1 MSSDKD
7 KNELLNEIK
16 SDKQSKISLVEKP
29 IDSESTLSETEFTK
43 ELETKESICEKNDS
57 LMSCDEESN
66 LKTVY
71 GNECTE
77 SETKDKELREQ
88 PIIKGRKLLRKAD
101 RIKTLEEENS
111 ISDDKKSEVL
121 NKLANISAPN
131 NSVWNNW
138 FTDIKSAA
146 VSATSTTVSH
156 ASNWSLNP
164 KSILTSAKTITSQ
177 VGMSYIS
184 IVITGSKGLTL
195 SLFIYFKVENV
206 SSVVDSA
213 IGAPPPEDMAAFVKA
228 EKVSNS
234 DPKDESQ
241 SSSVH
246 KQNNESVSNSSKFNF
261 GFVDYTLNTLELIGK
276 KTMEVIVED
285 KNKDTK

>member
-1 MSSDKD
+1 LEISLESNEKQDLSSDED
-7 KNELLNEIK
+7 KNELLNDIK
-16 SDKQSKISLVEKP
+16 SDKQSKISLVEKS
-29 IDSESTLSETEFTK
+29 IDSESRLSETDFTK
-43 ELETKESICEKNDS
+43 ELETNESVCDKNDS
-57 LMSCDEESN
+57 LISCDEESN

-101 RIKTLEEENS
+101 LIKTLEEENS

-138 FTDIKSAA
+138 FSDIKSAA

-164 KSILTSAKTITSQ
+164 KSILTSAKTITTQ

-184 IVITGSKGLTL
+184 IVITGFKVLKGLKYYLFKSRKCQFSHGL
-195 SLFIYFKVENV
+195 SNRCA
-206 SSVVDSA
+206 SA
-213 IGAPPPEDMAAFVKA
+213 
-228 EKVSNS
+228 
-234 DPKDESQ
+234 
-241 SSSVH
+241 
-246 KQNNESVSNSSKFNF
+246 
-261 GFVDYTLNTLELIGK
+261 
-276 KTMEVIVED
+276 
-285 KNKDTK
+285 